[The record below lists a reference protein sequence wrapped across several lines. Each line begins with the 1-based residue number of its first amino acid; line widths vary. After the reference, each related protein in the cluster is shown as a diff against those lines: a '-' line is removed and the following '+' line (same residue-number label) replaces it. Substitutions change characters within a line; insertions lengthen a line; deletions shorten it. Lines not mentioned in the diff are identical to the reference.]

1 MAKNILPQA
10 FSPLGPTFN
19 TTAKDVLIKGPLT
32 TGIGK
37 LHNKSG
43 AQVALKYVVQHGSA
57 LVTRALDEE
66 YLDTDIDL
74 FNWNLTSSDI
84 AALDAAT
91 DPMARPCLLCT
102 SN

>member
-1 MAKNILPQA
+1 MCGCAGVRLEWMVRVASA
-10 FSPLGPTFN
+10 FMQNADARKYADLMTQPN
-19 TTAKDVLIKGPLT
+19 RAVLK
-32 TGIGK
+32 
-37 LHNKSG
+37 

>member
-43 AQVALKYVVQHGSA
+43 VRL
-57 LVTRALDEE
+57 E
-66 YLDTDIDL
+66 
-74 FNWNLTSSDI
+74 
-84 AALDAAT
+84 
-91 DPMARPCLLCT
+91 
-102 SN
+102 